1 MGYHD
6 SHASH
11 HSGHPLALARGRS
24 VARWLG
30 WGLAGLLCPAET
42 WPVLGA
48 LAQRAMRVDRRDLI
62 ATQALPETG
71 SGIQD
76 RHEGGWAV

>member
-1 MGYHD
+1 M
-6 SHASH
+6 
-11 HSGHPLALARGRS
+11 
-24 VARWLG
+24 
-30 WGLAGLLCPAET
+30 AGLLCPAET